1 MITPEQI
8 SRINELGRKQKAE
21 GLTELELKEQAELR
35 RLYIDSVKA
44 NMKVQLDAMS
54 PAKASHHKG
63 CSCGCNHKH

>member
-8 SRINELGRKQKAE
+8 ARINELGRKQKSE
-21 GLTELELKEQAELR
+21 GLSELELKEQAELR

-44 NMKVQLDAMS
+44 NMKVQLDAMA
-54 PAKASHHKG
+54 PAKSPHSKG